1 METWRK
7 KPRGNMTAASINSG
21 AVMVSRPAGA
31 PLLKVSVTIR
41 MVVGP
46 GIEATE
52 KPNANA
58 NEKDT

>member
-1 METWRK
+1 
-7 KPRGNMTAASINSG
+7 MTAASINSG